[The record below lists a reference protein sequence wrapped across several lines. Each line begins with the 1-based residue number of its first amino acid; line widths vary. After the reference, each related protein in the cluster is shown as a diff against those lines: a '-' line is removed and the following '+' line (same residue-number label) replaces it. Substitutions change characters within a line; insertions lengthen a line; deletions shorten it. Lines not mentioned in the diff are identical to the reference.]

1 MRAPADELLH
11 VVAQDGAVA
20 GGDGGVGQV
29 LGLAQ
34 RGQHGARVGPH
45 EAVVV
50 EAEVRRQRLQRAV
63 KGVVLAVVRAKRVAR
78 VHHA

>member
-1 MRAPADELLH
+1 MSSACQRETEALKLHAAPRVASGRRHMRTPADELLH

-20 GGDGGVGQV
+20 GGDGGVGEV

-34 RGQHGARVGPH
+34 CSQHRARVGPH

-50 EAEVRRQRLQRAV
+50 EAEVRR
-63 KGVVLAVVRAKRVAR
+63 
-78 VHHA
+78 

>member
-1 MRAPADELLH
+1 MPNRNRGIELHAVPRVASGRRHMRAPADELLH

-20 GGDGGVGQV
+20 GGDGGVGEV

-34 RGQHGARVGPH
+34 CSQHRARVGPH

-50 EAEVRRQRLQRAV
+50 EAEVRR
-63 KGVVLAVVRAKRVAR
+63 
-78 VHHA
+78 